1 MMLQFT
7 PFEPVVW
14 MIFAA
19 FLLATVI
26 IVKLFHRRYPN
37 YPKDAED
44 AAKSNYSKRIV
55 AEKKA
60 EMPVE

>member
-1 MMLQFT
+1 MTLPFT

-14 MIFAA
+14 LIFAA
-19 FLLATVI
+19 FLLGTVI

-37 YPKDAED
+37 YPQDAEEG
-44 AAKSNYSKRIV
+44 AKSNYSKRMI

-60 EMPVE
+60 GTPVE

>member
-14 MIFAA
+14 LIFTA
-19 FLLATVI
+19 FLLGTII

-44 AAKSNYSKRIV
+44 TAKLKYSKRIV

-60 EMPVE
+60 EMPLE

>member
-1 MMLQFT
+1 MTLQFT

-14 MIFAA
+14 LIFGI
-19 FLLATVI
+19 FLLGTVI

-44 AAKSNYSKRIV
+44 AATSKYSKRIV

-60 EMPVE
+60 DMPAE

>member
-7 PFEPVVW
+7 PFEPVIW
-14 MIFAA
+14 LIFAA
-19 FLLATVI
+19 FLLGTVI

-37 YPKDAED
+37 YPKDAAD
-44 AAKSNYSKRIV
+44 AAKSKYSKLIV
-55 AEKKA
+55 AEKKS